1 MKTLIIGYGNCSRRD
16 DGVGWY
22 VVDRLR
28 QCGLE
33 PAELM
38 TAHQLEVELAD
49 MIRHYDVVI
58 FVDAA
63 TRDAPRAIERRQV
76 HPQYQ
81 SHAVA
86 HYLTPFDLLAL
97 SQTLYHA
104 APRGLLFSIR
114 GEDFDF
120 GETLSPTV
128 RECADKVVT
137 EICQLVRMFAQS
149 KGDPI
154 HA

>member
-1 MKTLIIGYGNCSRRD
+1 MKTLIIGFGNNSRRD

-28 QCGLE
+28 HCGLE
-33 PAELM
+33 QVDLM
-38 TAHQLEVELAD
+38 TTHQLEVGLAETIRYYD
-49 MIRHYDVVI
+49 MVI

-63 TRDAPRAIERRQV
+63 TQDAPRAIDRRQV
-76 HPQYQ
+76 QPSYQ

-86 HYLTPFDLLAL
+86 HYLTPSDLLAL
-97 SQTLYHA
+97 SQTLYHT
-104 APRGLLFSIR
+104 APHGLLFSIR

-149 KGDPI
+149 KGDPV